1 MIMPIINN
9 SYIDTT
15 HSSQYQSWFFIWPLI
30 TINMIHTVHIIEYDY
45 QSILFIFQWISSAG
59 EWTIM
64 NICAIRADLRP
75 QKKKS
80 ILSLWGFPKMGV
92 PPNHPFYYR
101 IFLSFNHGFWG
112 TSISGNHLTIIPMS
126 LFFLSLGMRPRSC
139 SIIWTA
145 SWTFRN
151 PSTWD
156 GCRDSWSFFF
166 QIFAGNVNLSW
177 QMVSCRFFP

>member
-1 MIMPIINN
+1 
-9 SYIDTT
+9 
-15 HSSQYQSWFFIWPLI
+15 
-30 TINMIHTVHIIEYDY
+30 
-45 QSILFIFQWISSAG
+45 
-59 EWTIM
+59 
-64 NICAIRADLRP
+64 
-75 QKKKS
+75 
-80 ILSLWGFPKMGV
+80 MGV

-112 TSISGNHLTIIPMS
+112 TSISGNHLIIIPMS

-156 GCRDSWSFFF
+156 GCGDSWSFFF
-166 QIFAGNVNLSW
+166 SNFCRKRQSFMANGFVSIFPLNQWLNMIDSLSQLVVTPKIDKKLGEKHQTW
-177 QMVSCRFFP
+177 CFMEISLSKENIWMFLHVVYASRPISGIHEFCAINEDMH